1 MDTVDT
7 VDIAHEDDGGVQ
19 SWRVQL
25 FWAARDGNL
34 DFVQDLV
41 QTQPHA
47 IHDQFCEGL
56 GDWML
61 EWESLKW

>member
-1 MDTVDT
+1 MDTMT
-7 VDIAHEDDGGVQ
+7 TAHEHGGDQ

-34 DFVQDLV
+34 DFVRDLV
-41 QTQPHA
+41 QTHPQA

-56 GDWML
+56 SDWML